1 MSGYQKVVNL
11 FHAGKLTKLK
21 AILLKL
27 EKKHALNQSASP
39 VNIILVRAARDGFYE
54 MILYLLDE
62 FESNVSINKGVRL
75 YVQPSQHMTK
85 YCQKPRLID
94 SVPPLVA
101 ACTNDNVE
109 MVQYLVSKGADLN
122 KQAPYW
128 GGALHVAAQYGCISV
143 MKYLLDSGMN
153 VNTTNYRGCTPLMM
167 ICGLSFCEEKCVN
180 VINAEQKTVIDGVVE
195 FLLLRGANA
204 YHKSIEG
211 YTVVHEAA
219 RYGRLDIIK
228 VLLAHLISPLFSIED
243 LTRENFVPC
252 PLYLAAAYGFSGSVK
267 YLCDLKSCP
276 DICKGNA
283 YILLASSSMHDVRDV
298 AYTYEEP
305 FWKTGLAIFETA
317 TDKPTYLPPLKEYEY
332 VQEIKTNRELNTAS
346 QSSDFLVI
354 GRQYQYLLVR
364 ERCLGLHQLSL
375 VSSILKSAANIRV
388 KIKDRNIDG
397 LCHRALE
404 VCLLNIDKKI
414 INEDFVVSVLNSI
427 LHLTFSFYNNPSDSI
442 SCLAKIALLVFEKVG
457 ETSET
462 NQNMLTLLLCF
473 QTWLNI
479 LIKKDSFL
487 SLSTLPTEFHALGCR
502 MVSLTISLVTSG
514 HTVFHVL
521 PYNNTKMQPRTY
533 FLELLL
539 LWGAHQVIDSP
550 CVNQRGRRP
559 LHCLAQQ
566 TSCSPHDISLL
577 LSYGAH
583 IDAVD
588 ARGKTPLDY
597 CSSESPI
604 QAFLYSRPLPLS
616 CYCARTI
623 VSEGI
628 PYKFIDIPKHIV
640 KLIELHD
647 PKSIVTEIIP
657 YSPPICFLPP
667 TSQLIIS

>member
-1 MSGYQKVVNL
+1 MSSYQKIVNL
-11 FHAGKLTKLK
+11 FHARKLTKLK
-21 AILLKL
+21 AVLLKL
-27 EKKHALNQSASP
+27 EKKHGLNQRSSP
-39 VNIILVRAARDGFYE
+39 FNIILVQAARDGYYE
-54 MILYLLDE
+54 IIQYLLDE
-62 FESNVSINKGVRL
+62 FESNIDINKGVRL
-75 YVQPSQHMTK
+75 YIQPSQHMVK
-85 YCQKPRLID
+85 YCKPRLID
-94 SVPPLVA
+94 SVPSLVA

-128 GGALHVAAQYGCISV
+128 GGALHVASQYGCLSV
-143 MKYLLDSGMN
+143 MKYLLDSGVD

-167 ICGLSFCEEKCVN
+167 ICRLGFCEEKCVN
-180 VINAEQKTVIDGVVE
+180 VINEEQKMVIDEVVE

-219 RYGRLDIIK
+219 RYGRLDTIK
-228 VLLAHLISPLFSIED
+228 ALLAHLISPLFSMED
-243 LTRENFVPC
+243 STSEDFVPC
-252 PLYLAAAYGFSGSVK
+252 PLYLAAAYGFKASVK

-283 YILLASSSMHDVRDV
+283 YILLASSSMHDLRNV

-305 FWKTGLAIFETA
+305 FWKTGLTIFETT

-332 VQEIKTNRELNTAS
+332 VQEVKTNSELNTVS
-346 QSSDFLVI
+346 QSSDFLII

-364 ERCLGLHQLSL
+364 ERCLGLYELSL
-375 VSSILKSAANIRV
+375 VSSILKSAANIRAT
-388 KIKDRNIDG
+388 IKDRNIDG
-397 LCHRALE
+397 LCHRALA

-414 INEDFVVSVLNSI
+414 INEYFVGSVFNSI
-427 LHLTFSFYNNPSDSI
+427 LRLTFSFSCNPSDSI

-457 ETSET
+457 ETSKT
-462 NQNMLTLLLCF
+462 NHNILTLVLCF
-473 QTWLNI
+473 QTWLKI
-479 LIKKDSFL
+479 LTKKDSFL
-487 SLSTLPTEFHALGCR
+487 SLSTLPTEFHTLGRR

-521 PYNNTKMQPRTY
+521 SYDNTAVQLRTY

-550 CVNQRGRRP
+550 CVNERGRRP

-566 TSCSPHDISLL
+566 KTCSVHDMSLL

-588 ARGKTPLDY
+588 AHGKTPLDF
-597 CSSESPI
+597 CSSKSPVK
-604 QAFLYSRPLPLS
+604 AFLCSRPLPLS
-616 CYCARTI
+616 CYAARTI

-628 PYKFIDIPKHIV
+628 PYQFIDIPKHIV
-640 KLIELHD
+640 KHIELHD
-647 PKSIVTEIIP
+647 PKTIVTKIVP
-657 YSPPICFLPP
+657 YSPHACTFASHVSIHY
-667 TSQLIIS
+667 